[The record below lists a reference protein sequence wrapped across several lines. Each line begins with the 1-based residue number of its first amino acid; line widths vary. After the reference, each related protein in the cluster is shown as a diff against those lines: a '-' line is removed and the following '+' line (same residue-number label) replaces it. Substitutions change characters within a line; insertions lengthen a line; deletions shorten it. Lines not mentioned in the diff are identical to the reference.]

1 MFQVDGLM
9 ERAVLSFRFRI
20 LPGPTEPADQTL
32 RIIFI
37 AADSTDNHYDPLL
50 HKKFSGEVAAS
61 SPDRTL
67 IPLCSSD
74 SEDMLHLSEVLD
86 NHLQMTEIFDLDCNP

>member
-1 MFQVDGLM
+1 MFQVNRLM
-9 ERAVLSFRFRI
+9 ERTDLSFLFRI

-32 RIIFI
+32 RIILI

-50 HKKFSGEVAAS
+50 PKKFSGEVAAS

-67 IPLCSSD
+67 IPLCSSH
-74 SEDMLHLSEVLD
+74 SEDMLHLTEMLD
-86 NHLQMTEIFDLDCNP
+86 NHLQMA